1 MLLILLQERSLQ
13 KKVPTYSIELADKI
27 QNAAVPYVWIQGEER
42 KIKVLSNMMVDLTS
56 YVDLDCDPKELG
68 VTELVYY
75 PVLEKILEENDDLE
89 DD

>member
-1 MLLILLQERSLQ
+1 MQ
-13 KKVPTYSIELADKI
+13 KKVPTCSIELADKI

-68 VTELVYY
+68 CYRIS
-75 PVLEKILEENDDLE
+75 ILPCSRKDSGRE
-89 DD
+89 